1 VLPQNF
7 TNITRSVL
15 VCFHGRPALLSRMNE
30 AFKDPAGAEP
40 DGAGAENLRFL
51 HEMYEVMDKAETET

>member
-1 VLPQNF
+1 
-7 TNITRSVL
+7 
-15 VCFHGRPALLSRMNE
+15 MNE